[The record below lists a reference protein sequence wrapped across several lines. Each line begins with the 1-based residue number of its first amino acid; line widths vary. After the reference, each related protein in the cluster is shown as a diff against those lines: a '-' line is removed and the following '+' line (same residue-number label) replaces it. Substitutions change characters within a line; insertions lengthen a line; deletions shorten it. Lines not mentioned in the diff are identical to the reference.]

1 MLASFFGWPEK
12 WPKSNTGS
20 KHLVKKPVDNFLFF
34 VFWEHVVTGLPTAYT
49 CNGMYETVPSKA
61 HFTLEVKA
69 NVQLKSSIFIDA
81 KVEISP
87 KGFTLGVKDEIEKR

>member
-1 MLASFFGWPEK
+1 M
-12 WPKSNTGS
+12 
-20 KHLVKKPVDNFLFF
+20 V
-34 VFWEHVVTGLPTAYT
+34 
-49 CNGMYETVPSKA
+49 MYETVTSKV

-81 KVEISP
+81 KIEISP